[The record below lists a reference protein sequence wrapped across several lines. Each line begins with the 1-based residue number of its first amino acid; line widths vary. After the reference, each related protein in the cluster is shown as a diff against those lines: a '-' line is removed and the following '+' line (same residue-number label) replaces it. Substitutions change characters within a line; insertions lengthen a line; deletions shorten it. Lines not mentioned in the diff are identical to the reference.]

1 MLYFDRIDVSE
12 WIDVNKSNETRK
24 CIIAIIMTF
33 YTILSYFL
41 LSFCVSISCY
51 YFLCRFQASAC
62 DDCHNSI
69 HKAMNFNDGAIACVK
84 GNDHRSYFGYI
95 NKDEAINIMNK
106 TSWSKKVDF
115 CKIWK
120 FMKEAEKK
128 ARNYYHQEDGIE
140 KAKEYYENSKERL

>member
-69 HKAMNFNDGAIACVK
+69 HKAMNFNDVTIVSALGSVYTI
-84 GNDHRSYFGYI
+84 HFWYMS
-95 NKDEAINIMNK
+95 KDDAVNIMKRSNL
-106 TSWSKKVDF
+106 V
-115 CKIWK
+115 
-120 FMKEAEKK
+120 
-128 ARNYYHQEDGIE
+128 
-140 KAKEYYENSKERL
+140 